1 VPLSAIRP
9 GDLVIYFAGR
19 THVGMYVGDGLVI
32 HAPRPGSVVQ
42 FAAVDA
48 MPINKVVRPDGD

>member
-1 VPLSAIRP
+1 
-9 GDLVIYFAGR
+9 VIYFAGQ

-48 MPINKVVRPDGD
+48 MPIDKIVRPDGA

>member
-1 VPLSAIRP
+1 
-9 GDLVIYFAGR
+9 VIYFAGQ

-42 FAAVDA
+42 FAEVDA
-48 MPINKVVRPDGD
+48 MPIDKIVRPGGA